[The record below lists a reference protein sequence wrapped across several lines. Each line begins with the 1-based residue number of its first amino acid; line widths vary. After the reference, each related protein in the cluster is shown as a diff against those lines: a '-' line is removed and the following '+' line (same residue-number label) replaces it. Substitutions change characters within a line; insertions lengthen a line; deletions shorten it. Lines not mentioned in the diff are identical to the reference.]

1 MCFLISAERTY
12 QESCDDNLP
21 CSRSLECK
29 ASGDKKTCQCKQ
41 NYKAIEGRC
50 LKGKLNVSLLMYRF
64 TPVLKILKSFDY
76 DFVYIHLSL
85 CICIKHKKII
95 LFLRRISMGAL
106 CFSRNFFLNSCII
119 SFCLLNNNDRSFL
132 FFFFWC
138 KKICKMALCNSSV

>member
-95 LFLRRISMGAL
+95 LFCVESAWVHYVFHVI
-106 CFSRNFFLNSCII
+106 FF
-119 SFCLLNNNDRSFL
+119 
-132 FFFFWC
+132 
-138 KKICKMALCNSSV
+138 

>member
-76 DFVYIHLSL
+76 NFVYIHLSL

-95 LFLRRISMGAL
+95 FLRRISMGAL
-106 CFSRNFFLNSCII
+106 CFSRNFFLNSSII

-132 FFFFWC
+132 FFFF
-138 KKICKMALCNSSV
+138 V

>member
-12 QESCDDNLP
+12 QESCDDILP

-29 ASGDKKTCQCKQ
+29 ESGDKKTCQCKQ

-85 CICIKHKKII
+85 CICIKHKKNH
-95 LFLRRISMGAL
+95 S
-106 CFSRNFFLNSCII
+106 FFCVESAWVHYVFHVI
-119 SFCLLNNNDRSFL
+119 
-132 FFFFWC
+132 FF
-138 KKICKMALCNSSV
+138 

>member
-29 ASGDKKTCQCKQ
+29 ESGDKKTCQCKQ

-50 LKGKLNVSLLMYRF
+50 LKGKLNVSLLMCRF
-64 TPVLKILKSFDY
+64 TTVLKILKSFDN

-85 CICIKHKKII
+85 CICIKHKKNHSF
-95 LFLRRISMGAL
+95 FLRRISMGAL
-106 CFSRNFFLNSCII
+106 CFSRN
-119 SFCLLNNNDRSFL
+119 SF
-132 FFFFWC
+132 
-138 KKICKMALCNSSV
+138 